1 MRFLLCFVLLL
12 GLAAYLVAFYAA
24 PMPII
29 PVRNEAG
36 LPIDRLT
43 VIVLVLREPVQWLFS
58 NWFGDPPHFSLADRW
73 PVALTAGLVM
83 AWAAV
88 LGWLLVVLLRWLG
101 GEAVSPAPVKADRR
115 LAPWSAG
122 ETASP
127 PLGRLET
134 GIFSLAVGLSAVS
147 TWTLALGLAGLM
159 DRRWMFVVP
168 AIITL
173 LAAAG
178 VLFRRRQVAAN
189 DRRLAAAGLASN
201 SRSAGG
207 AAVQLPH
214 QHQHREALPPGY
226 SADALGAG
234 WLWLALPFVLAIVL
248 AAMLP
253 PVDFDV
259 CEYHLQAPKEFFQQG
274 RITFVPHNVYANMPL
289 GAEMLSLLS
298 MVIAGDWWWGGLAGK
313 TLIALFTP
321 LCALAIFTAGR
332 RFYSTGAGVVGA
344 LLYISIPWIVGVSS
358 AGLIEG
364 VSACYLFLAVYALLL
379 CRWQPNGIPP
389 RSASE
394 GRQPISSPP
403 PRVSLTSTG
412 STAYLILAGYLAGA
426 AVATKYPA
434 VLFVLL
440 PLAAWTFFGRL
451 WARSSVR
458 HVPPTLHNVGSR
470 KDDWKYAPIS
480 PANHEP
486 RVHSRFAAA
495 IVAVTIFLLAAAASS
510 GLWFGKNWV
519 QTGNPTYPLLY
530 DVFDGKT
537 RTADKD
543 RQFNLAHRPREF
555 SFELLGADLDRV
567 LLGGELLSPLVVPLV
582 VFSLVGGPVA
592 AGRRWLAWGLLAY
605 AIFVIAAWWLL
616 THRLDRFWIPILP
629 VLALM
634 AGAGACWTSARW
646 WRIAIAMLLF
656 VALSGNFLL
665 STMGY
670 NNAWF
675 VPLAQL
681 RDDPHWIS
689 RWHSFFNATAD
700 QGAVLAVGDAAVF
713 DLAPRVYYNTCFDD
727 CLLEQWV
734 KSREKKPDE
743 IRAELTSRRIVY
755 VFVNWSE
762 IRRYRDTYGFTDF
775 VQPEVFERLVEQGVL
790 KRLSPQSNTAPEAY
804 RVVPR

>member
-1 MRFLLCFVLLL
+1 MRFLLYVVLLI
-12 GLAAYLVAFYAA
+12 GLAGYLLAFYAT
-24 PMPII
+24 PMPNF
-29 PVRNEAG
+29 PATDKAG
-36 LPIDRLT
+36 LPLERVTAIL
-43 VIVLVLREPVQWLFS
+43 LLAFEPAQWLFS
-58 NWFGDPPHFSLADRW
+58 NWFGNPPHFSLLDRW
-73 PVALTAGLVM
+73 PVVLTAGLI
-83 AWAAV
+83 ATWAGV
-88 LGWLLVVLLRWLG
+88 LGWLLMVLLKWLG
-101 GEAVSPAPVKADRR
+101 GEAVSPAPIRADRR
-115 LAPWSAG
+115 LAAWSAG

-147 TWTLALGLAGLM
+147 TWTLLLGLAGLM

-168 AIITL
+168 AIVTL

-178 VLFRRRQVAAN
+178 VLFRRRQVAASA
-189 DRRLAAAGLASN
+189 RRLSAAGLVPD
-201 SRSAGG
+201 SRSGVG

-214 QHQHREALPPGY
+214 QHQYREALPPGY
-226 SADALGAG
+226 SRDGFSAG
-234 WLWLALPFVLAIVL
+234 WLWLALPFVLAILL

-253 PVDFDV
+253 PLDFDV

-298 MVIAGDWWWGGLAGK
+298 MVIAGDWWWGALAGK

-332 RFYSTGAGVVGA
+332 RFYSTGAGVLGA
-344 LLYISIPWIVGVSS
+344 LLYISIPWIVDVSS

-379 CRWQPNGIPP
+379 CRWQPNGVLT
-389 RSASE
+389 RNASE
-394 GRQPISSPP
+394 GRQPISSSQ
-403 PRVSLTSTG
+403 PRASLSSNG

-451 WARSSVR
+451 WARTSVQN
-458 HVPPTLHNVGSR
+458 VPPTLQNAGR
-470 KDDWKYAPIS
+470 RNDDWKFAPIS

-495 IVAVTIFLLAAAASS
+495 IVAVTIFLLAAAASC
-510 GLWFGKNWV
+510 GPWFAKNWV

-530 DVFDGKT
+530 ETFGGKT
-537 RTADKD
+537 RDVDKD
-543 RQFNLAHRPREF
+543 RQWNLAHRPREF
-555 SFELLGADLDRV
+555 SFELLGANLDRV
-567 LLGGELLSPLVVPLV
+567 LLGGELLSPLVVPLM

-646 WRIAIAMLLF
+646 WRIALAMLLF
-656 VALSGNFLL
+656 VALGGNFLL

-681 RDDPHWIS
+681 REDPHWIS
-689 RWHSFFNATAD
+689 RWHLYFNSVAD
-700 QGAVLAVGDAAVF
+700 QGAVLTVGDAAVF
-713 DLAPRVYYNTCFDD
+713 DLTPPVFYNTCFDD

-734 KSREKKPDE
+734 KGKTADE
-743 IRAELTSRRIVY
+743 TRAELTSRHIVY

-762 IRRYRDTYGFTDF
+762 IRRYRSKDNYGFTDF
-775 VQPEVFERLVEQGVL
+775 VQPEVFDRLVKQGVL
-790 KRLSPQSNTAPEAY
+790 ERLSPRSDTAPEAY
-804 RVVPR
+804 RVVRR